1 MQYINLLLDFIKEHY
16 ILTGAIITSLV
27 QIAPIKINPL
37 SWLGKLIQ
45 KAFHWIGKLMLAEL
59 LQRLGEI
66 EKKFETKCNDLS
78 DSVKIV
84 QEENDRRRI
93 IEIRWH
99 IINFSDMLK
108 HTEYEKDAYE
118 HILDDL
124 HPEYMEL
131 LDRYGL
137 KNGKV
142 DRAMELINES
152 YEKQFTNWLDDN

>member
-1 MQYINLLLDFIKEHY
+1 MQYIRLILEFIKEHY
-16 ILTGAIITSLV
+16 ILTGAIVTSLI

-37 SWLGKLIQ
+37 TWLGKIIQ
-45 KAFHWIGKLMLAEL
+45 KAFHWIFKLIMADIM
-59 LQRLGEI
+59 QRFDEV

-78 DSVKIV
+78 DNLKLVK
-84 QEENDRRRI
+84 EENDKRRI

-108 HTEYEKDAYE
+108 KTEYEKDAYE

-142 DRAMELINES
+142 DRAMEIITES
-152 YEKQFTNWLDDN
+152 YNKHFANWLDDN